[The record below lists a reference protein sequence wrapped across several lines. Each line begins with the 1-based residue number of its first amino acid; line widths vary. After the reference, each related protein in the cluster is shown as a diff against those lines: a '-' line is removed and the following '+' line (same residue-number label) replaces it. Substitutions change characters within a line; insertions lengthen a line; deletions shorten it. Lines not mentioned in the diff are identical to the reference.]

1 MSSSFSHHLESN
13 SGMSITNHNVMF
25 RTVREMVLDGKA
37 DLDME
42 SPFLEYSQPSL
53 MDHARNAR

>member
-1 MSSSFSHHLESN
+1 
-13 SGMSITNHNVMF
+13 MSITNHNVMF

-42 SPFLEYSQPSL
+42 PPFLEYSQPSL
-53 MDHARNAR
+53 MEYARNAR